1 MQTNIPADN
10 ADKFFTRTRT
20 DSTNPKLMADLDAI
34 CDAKKPFTEMKRR
47 FGLSMRDV
55 CKTFGASYRT
65 LQNWNA
71 DVNKPAPFVIRAVV
85 EGVVNNNRRRHE

>member
-1 MQTNIPADN
+1 MPTNIPADN
-10 ADKFFTRTRT
+10 RSNFFSRTRSN
-20 DSTNPKLMADLDAI
+20 STNPKLMADLDAV
-34 CDAKKPFTEMKRR
+34 CDAEKPFTEMKRR

-55 CKTFGASYRT
+55 CETYGASYRT

-85 EGVVNNNRRRHE
+85 EGVVNNRRRHE